1 MHRQQYWLVQT
12 PPATLALQA
21 EAAGFALL
29 TQGALGQLY
38 VAHVVGGSGAG
49 AGPGA

>member
-12 PPATLALQA
+12 PLALQA
-21 EAAGFALL
+21 EAAGFAIL

-38 VAHVVGGSGAG
+38 VAHVVAGSGAG
-49 AGPGA
+49 AGPGG